1 MRFDRAKEIVDSPG
15 TIDVTY
21 QGTSVWITD
30 LDTSRQ
36 TAQVKLPADS
46 NNIIEI
52 PVTELIE
59 HQLKK

>member
-1 MRFDRAKEIVDSPG
+1 MRFDRAKQILHSTN

-30 LDTSRQ
+30 LDNSRQ

-46 NNIIEI
+46 NNIVEI
-52 PVTELIE
+52 PVTDLMEG
-59 HQLKK
+59 